1 MGEANQITFSY
12 KEVVAALLKQEG
24 IHEGFWGIYVK
35 FGISG
40 ANIGGSDDTLTPA
53 AIVPVLALGLQRF
66 DKINNLSVDA
76 AVVNPAT
83 STTSPTSPSLQ

>member
-1 MGEANQITFSY
+1 MAEASQIIFSY

-24 IHEGFWGIYVK
+24 IHDGFWGIFVK

-40 ANIGGSDDTLTPA
+40 ANIGESDDTLKPA

-83 STTSPTSPSLQ
+83 STTSPSLQ